1 MGLIETEGLILKS
14 YSLAEADK
22 IVVFLS
28 QHQGLVRGVA
38 KGAKRLKSKFGGSLE
53 PFTVAQITYF
63 QKEER
68 ELVSISQIELVKSY
82 FENAGNPEFLQ
93 KFAYI
98 SELLTEFAPPH
109 DPNERL
115 YRMVKACLET
125 AAQDS
130 QNLESVVLYF
140 ELWLLRLGGYL
151 PDWHRCEKCRRE
163 VGNAEKANLQ
173 MNYQLICRFC
183 SKTKSN
189 LTITPVQREIFNTAQ
204 KISPNSF
211 ASFAVRRN
219 ADLKDVSKVLK
230 RIISKILGKD
240 VVGEKSLSLRE
251 RGDETLQLVN

>member
-82 FENAGNPEFLQ
+82 FENAADPEFFQ

-98 SELLTEFAPPH
+98 SELLSEFSPPH

-125 AAQDS
+125 ASLDQK
-130 QNLESVVLYF
+130 NLAAVVLYF
-140 ELWLLRLGGYL
+140 QLWLLRLGGYL
-151 PDWHRCEKCRRE
+151 PDWSRCENCRRE
-163 VGNAEKANLQ
+163 IDQTERTNLQ
-173 MNYQLICRFC
+173 INFQLLCHLC
-183 SKTKSN
+183 GSNKSKFVVA
-189 LTITPVQREIFNTAQ
+189 PEQREIFSAAQ
-204 KISPNSF
+204 RISPEKFVAFTREKLSSVNELSNIL
-211 ASFAVRRN
+211 R
-219 ADLKDVSKVLK
+219 
-230 RIISKILGKD
+230 RIISGILGKEISTEKYL
-240 VVGEKSLSLRE
+240 VVAREK
-251 RGDETLQLVN
+251 

>member
-1 MGLIETEGLILKS
+1 MGLVETEGLILKS

-82 FENAGNPEFLQ
+82 FENAGDPEFFQ

-98 SELLTEFAPPH
+98 AELLTEFAPPH

-115 YRMVKACLET
+115 YRMVKVCLET
-125 AAQDS
+125 AAENS
-130 QNLESVVLYF
+130 QSLESIVLYF

-151 PDWHRCEKCRRE
+151 PDWTVCENCRRQID
-163 VGNAEKANLQ
+163 GTEKTNLQ
-173 MNYQLICRFC
+173 INFQLLCHNC
-183 SKTKSN
+183 SAARSKFVISAE
-189 LTITPVQREIFNTAQ
+189 QREIFNTAQ
-204 KISPNSF
+204 KVAPNKFINFTNGKLDS
-211 ASFAVRRN
+211 VK
-219 ADLKDVSKVLK
+219 LVSAILR
-230 RIISKILGKD
+230 RIISGILGKD
-240 VVGEKSLSLRE
+240 TISEKVLVAARE
-251 RGDETLQLVN
+251 R

>member
-1 MGLIETEGLILKS
+1 MGLVETEGLILKS

-53 PFTVAQITYF
+53 PFTVANITYF

-82 FENAGNPEFLQ
+82 FENAADPEFFQ

-98 SELLTEFAPPH
+98 AELLTEFAPPH

-115 YRMVKACLET
+115 YRMVKICLET
-125 AAQDS
+125 AAANPQS
-130 QNLESVVLYF
+130 LESVVLYF

-151 PDWHRCEKCRRE
+151 PDWSVCDNCRRTI
-163 VGNAEKANLQ
+163 GNAEKANLQ
-173 MNYQLICRFC
+173 LNFQLLCRHC
-183 SKTKSN
+183 SATRST
-189 LTITPVQREIFNTAQ
+189 LIISPEQREIFNIAQ
-204 KISPNSF
+204 KTAPSNFVALTNGKP
-211 ASFAVRRN
+211 ATV
-219 ADLKDVSKVLK
+219 KEVSTFLK
-230 RIISKILGKD
+230 RIISGILGKETIS
-240 VVGEKSLSLRE
+240 EKVLVASRE
-251 RGDETLQLVN
+251 K